1 MQIELKK
8 RLSTLFRRRL
18 RYFRSCYGNEVIR
31 RQQMTVYLFSVLLI
45 VLGVLINML
54 GWTSPNHEFFFQNNL
69 SLAVATLVVFV
80 LFMCRRLS
88 LPWALSLSCLVA
100 QLNFSV
106 TMIYC
111 AVHLEYYYLWLIN
124 GYLLLSLV
132 AIMVAIIS
140 CLSRTCVVV
149 TLMVLLTH
157 LVCFLITD
165 HEYLRSSYWLFFLV
179 FLMVGIMGMKLISNV
194 GVLRYEN
201 RELRRNENS
210 LLSLFKMEKSQLMAY
225 VSLVQEQHRQGT
237 VEDLLELMGEEGRRK
252 LYESVAAYIRQEQA
266 SKDTLAQVFP
276 ELTASEKEICRLV
289 LQGDKLKDICE
300 KLNKSKGNITSQR
313 VHIRSKLG
321 LGPKD
326 NLAEALRRRMQQH
339 GYM

>member
-1 MQIELKK
+1 
-8 RLSTLFRRRL
+8 
-18 RYFRSCYGNEVIR
+18 
-31 RQQMTVYLFSVLLI
+31 
-45 VLGVLINML
+45 
-54 GWTSPNHEFFFQNNL
+54 
-69 SLAVATLVVFV
+69 
-80 LFMCRRLS
+80 
-88 LPWALSLSCLVA
+88 
-100 QLNFSV
+100 
-106 TMIYC
+106 
-111 AVHLEYYYLWLIN
+111 
-124 GYLLLSLV
+124 
-132 AIMVAIIS
+132 
-140 CLSRTCVVV
+140 
-149 TLMVLLTH
+149 MVLLTH
-157 LVCFLITD
+157 LTCFLITD

>member
-1 MQIELKK
+1 M
-8 RLSTLFRRRL
+8 
-18 RYFRSCYGNEVIR
+18 
-31 RQQMTVYLFSVLLI
+31 
-45 VLGVLINML
+45 
-54 GWTSPNHEFFFQNNL
+54 
-69 SLAVATLVVFV
+69 
-80 LFMCRRLS
+80 
-88 LPWALSLSCLVA
+88 
-100 QLNFSV
+100 
-106 TMIYC
+106 
-111 AVHLEYYYLWLIN
+111 
-124 GYLLLSLV
+124 
-132 AIMVAIIS
+132 
-140 CLSRTCVVV
+140 
-149 TLMVLLTH
+149 
-157 LVCFLITD
+157 
-165 HEYLRSSYWLFFLV
+165 
-179 FLMVGIMGMKLISNV
+179 
-194 GVLRYEN
+194 
-201 RELRRNENS
+201 RRNENS

-326 NLAEALRRRMQQH
+326 NLAEALRRRNAAARVYVGKTGLYILCRCLAMINGH
-339 GYM
+339 AFGRAAKFP